1 MVNIQSRKINS
12 QSLENQFN
20 QLTCLYRNET
30 EFMQIVRISQT
41 KTQPA
46 FFERT
51 ILPNQC
57 IQFSA
62 AGEALLEIYESSNFS
77 AVHADTIPCDRLA
90 VSSMDKTRDL
100 ANINSSYR
108 DHVLAAC

>member
-20 QLTCLYRNET
+20 QLTCLYRNES
-30 EFMQIVRISQT
+30 EFMQIVRISPT
-41 KTQPA
+41 KSQPA

-51 ILPNQC
+51 VLPNQC

-62 AGEALLEIYESSNFS
+62 AADALLEIYESSAFS
-77 AVHADTIPCDRLA
+77 TIHADTIPCDRLV
-90 VSSMDKTRDL
+90 VSSMDKARD
-100 ANINSSYR
+100 IVSITPSYR
-108 DHVLAAC
+108 EQVLAA

>member
-1 MVNIQSRKINS
+1 MFNIQSRKINS

-20 QLTCLYRNET
+20 QLTCLYRNES

-57 IQFSA
+57 LQFSA
-62 AGEALLEIYESSNFS
+62 AGDALLEIYESFMCS
-77 AVHADTIPCDRLA
+77 AVYADTIPCDRLA
-90 VSSMDKTRDL
+90 ISSMDTGRGL
-100 ANINSSYR
+100 SNINPNHR
-108 DHVLAAC
+108 EQVLAA